1 MPQTVR
7 PAKASRLGLES
18 CFLPERKSLQV
29 DRSCQAGLIWL
40 KIEERA
46 VSAYIKAMW
55 HGFAAPPQTLLKKY
69 FDIDLNRPPL
79 ITDAIVVLL
88 DKLEQRYSRE
98 SANGTLIS

>member
-1 MPQTVR
+1 VVF
-7 PAKASRLGLES
+7 S
-18 CFLPERKSLQV
+18 PERKSLQV
-29 DRSCQAGLIWL
+29 DGSCQAGLIWF

-46 VSAYIKAMW
+46 VSAYIKVMW

-69 FDIDLNRPPL
+69 LSIELNGPPL

-98 SANGTLIS
+98 SGNGTLIS